1 MYYMLQPYRL
11 SLFVSVF
18 SFRYGPALMAH
29 SELFVTSAPPVE
41 GRAVEL
47 DVLSFLDQFGEDN
60 STAERCYRSHSH
72 SSVLQGLPFGGV
84 PTVLAINGVL
94 WMVQTHTQ
102 SFSLTFYKKIFV
114 ILPIMITPVEFFKLS
129 QPENVHIWEAWDKRE
144 DGDNQLSQWVFS
156 SHQQIN
162 QIAVNFSYS

>member
-1 MYYMLQPYRL
+1 MLLFKNTDTSERVNSTLNENYIHNKVSNKMRLFSVYYMLQPYRL

-102 SFSLTFYKKIFV
+102 SFSLTFYKKNICNTAYNDNTSWIF
-114 ILPIMITPVEFFKLS
+114 
-129 QPENVHIWEAWDKRE
+129 
-144 DGDNQLSQWVFS
+144 
-156 SHQQIN
+156 
-162 QIAVNFSYS
+162 